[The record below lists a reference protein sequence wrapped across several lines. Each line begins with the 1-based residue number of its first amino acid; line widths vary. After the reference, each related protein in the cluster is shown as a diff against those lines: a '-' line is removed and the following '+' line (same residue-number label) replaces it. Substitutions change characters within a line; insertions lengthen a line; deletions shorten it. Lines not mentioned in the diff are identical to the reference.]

1 MSDITAKLVV
11 GMPAQLFTLAR
22 SFKANA
28 NGKIYI
34 GIPDTDPTNPAN
46 QIPVYIESETG
57 NLVPTAQP
65 IVINSGGY
73 PVYNGQISKFVTV
86 QNYSMAIYD
95 ACNVQQFYF
104 EDVAKYDPDQL
115 ELRLANT
122 NDDSLGDAL
131 VGVRQPFTSA
141 RARTQHEK
149 NTDVYSILDW
159 AKGDGTDETLA
170 IQKAFDE
177 IPPYSQIIF
186 VNGNFVFDQV
196 SLTKPVL
203 ITGNANI
210 THNGFLIKSSN
221 IISKLTGLQSC
232 KDYQVD
238 RSIAFFC
245 DAYNDQ
251 TDYENILIDG
261 NRFSG
266 FFYSV
271 GFFAVRYDSVPGD
284 PTSRKINNTKIL
296 SCTSYAPQGQN
307 AGHFQHIGVNNA
319 ECIGNST
326 YYGQNATS
334 YNFINQNGYVRVIGN
349 YDANNTYGSIEIENS
364 YISNSVVANNTCG
377 SDIWIDDTSNIQVSG
392 NISAKDIILTTET
405 VDVKALNVTGNTSR
419 CILIKRFGTA
429 PVGYFYDVNVRA
441 NLVTGLAGSPSV
453 LSEFIKTGEISGNSV
468 SSSDVAFSISK
479 LDGMRL
485 LVRFNKGTGKINISG
500 TTGNLIC
507 YGNDG
512 LTPVSLSSGWMNSQL
527 INDIFIPNESYLNMP
542 GDYRY
547 LSINLP
553 NLAPLGFS
561 DISIPI
567 ENIPSFA
574 FRSFSLLVVI
584 RNTVTNDMSSFRVDG
599 AHKVVGTDISIT
611 LGQRYGVLGNDGT
624 SITLP
629 NSGSSEGFIK
639 IRVTNTDTTK
649 TFQVSVTPVV
659 GSRLGNQD

>member
-1 MSDITAKLVV
+1 MSDITANLVV

-46 QIPVYIESETG
+46 QIQVYIESETG
-57 NLVPTAQP
+57 NLIPTAQP

-95 ACNVQQFYF
+95 AYNVQQFYF

-122 NDDSLGDAL
+122 DDDSLGDAL

-159 AKGDGTDETLA
+159 AKGDGTDETVA

-196 SLTKPVL
+196 RLTKPVL

-221 IISKLTGLQSC
+221 IISKLTGTQTC
-232 KDYQVD
+232 KNYQTD

-245 DAYNDQ
+245 DAHTDQ
-251 TDYENILIDG
+251 VDYENILIDG

-266 FFYSV
+266 YFYSV
-271 GFFAVRYDSVPGD
+271 GFFAVGYNSTPGD
-284 PTSRKINNTKIL
+284 PTSKRITNTKIVN
-296 SCTSYAPQGQN
+296 CTSSAPQGLN

-364 YISNSVVANNTCG
+364 
-377 SDIWIDDTSNIQVSG
+377 G
-392 NISAKDIILTTET
+392 N
-405 VDVKALNVTGNTSR
+405 G
-419 CILIKRFGTA
+419 
-429 PVGYFYDVNVRA
+429 A
-441 NLVTGLAGSPSV
+441 NL
-453 LSEFIKTGEISGNSV
+453 
-468 SSSDVAFSISK
+468 
-479 LDGMRL
+479 
-485 LVRFNKGTGKINISG
+485 
-500 TTGNLIC
+500 LI
-507 YGNDG
+507 
-512 LTPVSLSSGWMNSQL
+512 
-527 INDIFIPNESYLNMP
+527 
-542 GDYRY
+542 
-547 LSINLP
+547 
-553 NLAPLGFS
+553 
-561 DISIPI
+561 
-567 ENIPSFA
+567 
-574 FRSFSLLVVI
+574 
-584 RNTVTNDMSSFRVDG
+584 
-599 AHKVVGTDISIT
+599 
-611 LGQRYGVLGNDGT
+611 
-624 SITLP
+624 
-629 NSGSSEGFIK
+629 
-639 IRVTNTDTTK
+639 
-649 TFQVSVTPVV
+649 
-659 GSRLGNQD
+659 